1 MKKLILIW
9 TLALTSVFFGPS
21 SFAKEGDGLLYLP
34 VQDGGRI
41 KPYDTFAREML
52 QLVYGKTSFQGR
64 EAYEIIFTWL
74 LSPQDWQ
81 DRDLFEVRHKEVL
94 KQLKLNE
101 DKRWYTAN
109 ELFDNETFILLR
121 GELRAKQEA
130 KEKLS
135 PYLQALQRLDNQY
148 AIFQELAAGRLL
160 RVAPV
165 APPTAE
171 EIAAGKGQDT
181 TWVSVANLKE
191 PLQGAFLEMTK
202 KFISKIGPKDSASPS
217 ANEKSSEILKALDL
231 SVQNFKDLARAQNPT
246 LYDDTSMVDAE
257 VAYNLFH
264 PFRWAYLCYLIS
276 SLLMLIV
283 WIFRKDYFLKGV
295 WFFTILGFCLHIYGF
310 SVRIYL
316 AGRPPV
322 SNMYETVV
330 WVAFGAVL
338 FAMILEY
345 IYKYRFI
352 IFAGTLVGLFSL
364 IIADSAPAVLDPS
377 LQPLEAVLR
386 SNYWLIIHVMPITI
400 SYAAFF
406 LAFVLGDIG
415 LIYFL
420 KDAEKYQGQIKAI
433 VLAIY
438 RSIQI
443 GVVFI
448 APGIVLGGLWADV
461 SWGRFWGWD
470 PKETWALI
478 VLLGYMA
485 ILHGRMTSWIRDFGM
500 IASAVIGFNLVIMAW
515 FGVNFVLGAGLH
527 SYGFGAGGV
536 EYVSVFVVIHLLA
549 VLYVGILNKNRGKK
563 TT

>member
-1 MKKLILIW
+1 MKKLILIM
-9 TLALTSVFFGPS
+9 TMIFASLA
-21 SFAKEGDGLLYLP
+21 FAKEGEGLRYLP
-34 VQDGGRI
+34 VQDGGRV

-52 QLVYGKTSFQGR
+52 QLVYGKTTYQGR
-64 EAYEIIFTWL
+64 EAYEIIFTWML
-74 LSPQDWQ
+74 APQDWQ
-81 DRDLFEVRHKEVL
+81 ERDLFEVRHKEVL
-94 KQLKLNE
+94 KQLKLNDE
-101 DKRWYTAN
+101 KRWYTAK
-109 ELFDNETFILLR
+109 ELFDNETFQLLR
-121 GELRAKQEA
+121 SELRAKQEA
-130 KEKLS
+130 KEKLT
-135 PYLQALQRLDNQY
+135 PYLQALQRLENQF

-160 RVAPV
+160 RVAP
-165 APPTAE
+165 PHE
-171 EIAAGKGQDT
+171 GT
-181 TWVSVANLKE
+181 TWVSVVDLEE
-191 PLQGAFLEMTK
+191 PLRASFLEMTK
-202 KFISKIGPKDSASPS
+202 SFISSIGAT
-217 ANEKSSEILKALDL
+217 AGGGTASSEVASALDS
-231 SVQNFKDLARAQNPT
+231 SVRKFRDLARAQNPT
-246 LYDDTSMVDAE
+246 LYEATSKVDAE
-257 VAYNLFH
+257 VGYNLFH
-264 PFRWAYLCYLIS
+264 PFRWAYLCYFIS
-276 SLLMLIV
+276 AVTMLIL
-283 WIFRKDYFLKGV
+283 WISRKDFLIKGV
-295 WFFTILGFCLHIYGF
+295 WFFTILGFCLHVYGF

-338 FAMILEY
+338 FSMILES

-364 IIADSAPAVLDPS
+364 VIADSAPAVLDPS

-415 LIYFL
+415 LIYYV
-420 KDAEKYQGQIKAI
+420 KGEEKYRDQIKAI

-438 RSIQI
+438 RAIQI

-485 ILHGRMTSWIRDFGM
+485 ILHGRMTTWIRDFGM

-515 FGVNFVLGAGLH
+515 YGVNFILGAGFH

-536 EYVSVFVVIHLLA
+536 EYVTVFVVFHLLS

-563 TT
+563 VAQ

>member
-1 MKKLILIW
+1 MKKLILL
-9 TLALTSVFFGPS
+9 LALVLCGQA
-21 SFAKEGDGLLYLP
+21 FAKEGNGLRSLP

-52 QLVYGKTSFQGR
+52 QLVHGKTTYQDRNAS
-64 EAYEIIFTWL
+64 EIIFTWML
-74 LSPQDWQ
+74 APQDWQ
-81 DRDLFEVRHKEVL
+81 DRDLFEVRNKDVL
-94 KQLKLNE
+94 KQLKLSDE
-101 DKRWYTAN
+101 KRWFTAK
-109 ELFDNETFILLR
+109 EIFDNETFQLLR
-121 GELRAKQEA
+121 AELRTKQEA
-130 KEKLS
+130 KEKLT
-135 PYLQALQRLDNQY
+135 PYLQALQRLENQFG
-148 AIFQELAAGRLL
+148 AFQELAAGRLL
-160 RVAPV
+160 RVAP
-165 APPTAE
+165 PKE
-171 EIAAGKGQDT
+171 GT
-181 TWVSVANLKE
+181 TWVSVVDLKE
-191 PLQGAFLEMTK
+191 PLRGAFLEMTK
-202 KFISKIGPKDSASPS
+202 SFIAHIGSKSDGAD
-217 ANEKSSEILKALDL
+217 LDL
-231 SVQNFKDLARAQNPT
+231 NVQKFKDLAQAENPA
-246 LYDDTSMVDAE
+246 LYEATSKVDAE
-257 VAYNLFH
+257 VAYNIFH
-264 PFRWAYLCYLIS
+264 PFRWAYLLYLLS
-276 SLLMLIV
+276 AVLMLIS
-283 WIFRKDYFLKGV
+283 WISRKDFLIKGV
-295 WFFTILGFCLHIYGF
+295 WLFTILGFCLHVYGF

-338 FAMILEY
+338 FSMILES

-352 IFAGTLVGLFSL
+352 IFAGTLVGLFAL
-364 IIADSAPAVLDPS
+364 VIADSAPAVLDPS

-415 LIYFL
+415 LIYYL
-420 KDAEKYQGQIKAI
+420 KGEEKYSGQLKAI

-485 ILHGRMTSWIRDFGM
+485 VLHGRMTTWIRDFGM

-515 FGVNFVLGAGLH
+515 YGVNFILGAGLH
-527 SYGFGAGGV
+527 SYGWSAGGV
-536 EYVSVFVVIHLLA
+536 EYVAIFVVFHLLA
-549 VLYVGILNKNRGKK
+549 VLYVGILSKNRGPKIS
-563 TT
+563 